1 MKAAIPRSMH
11 RRMMSM
17 QKLRLDLNYYQIESN
32 EVNYIK
38 MRLVSTSISEECM
51 CYITFVTVSLSL
63 TLVLFKSVAAL
74 SI

>member
-11 RRMMSM
+11 KRMMSM

-32 EVNYIK
+32 EVNDII
-38 MRLVSTSISEECM
+38 MRMVSISISEECV

-63 TLVLFKSVAAL
+63 TLVLFRSVAAL